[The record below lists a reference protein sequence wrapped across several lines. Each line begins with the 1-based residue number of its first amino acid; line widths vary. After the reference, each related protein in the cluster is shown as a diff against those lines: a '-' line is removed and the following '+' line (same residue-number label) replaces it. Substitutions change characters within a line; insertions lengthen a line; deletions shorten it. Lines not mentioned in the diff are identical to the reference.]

1 MFDIYR
7 EDDTKECKEV
17 LIKIKETLGEIL
29 IDTQYL
35 EYNLSL
41 CIYYQNILNAFT
53 SQKISYKEFLI
64 NKEDADKIYYKVKS
78 SPLGIIIKLA
88 SEANIFTHDKKA
100 YETLQQ
106 ILEKR
111 NELVHTYFKN
121 NDYYKKQNDLLFL
134 KSKLIYLNDFSI
146 LELKFNSYL
155 EKLARYYENH
165 LGKIKAVN
173 G

>member
-53 SQKISYKEFLI
+53 SQNISYK
-64 NKEDADKIYYKVKS
+64 IYDKVKS